1 MRKNRG
7 VLPLAMLVLSGSFL
21 LSGCGEEQKQGGE
34 MPPPDVKVVTLKA
47 APLTVSTE
55 LPGTNFCLP
64 HRGSAPSGRR
74 HYFKTQ
80 LQRRK

>member
-7 VLPLAMLVLSGSFL
+7 VLPLAMLVLSRSFL

-55 LPGTNFCLP
+55 LRDELLLTASRKCAL
-64 HRGSAPSGRR
+64 RSAAL
-74 HYFKTQ
+74 F
-80 LQRRK
+80 